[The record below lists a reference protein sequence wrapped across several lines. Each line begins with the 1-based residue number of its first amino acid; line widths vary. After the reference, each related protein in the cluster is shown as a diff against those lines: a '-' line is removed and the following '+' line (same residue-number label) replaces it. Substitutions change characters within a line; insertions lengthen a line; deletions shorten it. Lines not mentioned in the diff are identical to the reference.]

1 MSFTVIKPS
10 KLYTSFRGIRPGRS
24 RDLGESQ
31 TLINSL
37 FSEMTKSLA
46 LWYDDS
52 MMSDWPIIH
61 RRSQS
66 LICFDWITGRV
77 NFVKPMIYMI
87 WSENKMYA
95 QAYVYIIYMC
105 ILLKFWSFQKF
116 CTFFTEFAKSS
127 IFLIFPSLY
136 VKIVVFFCRGNW
148 RGGRGTGQ
156 VGAIPSSAS
165 IGVGS
170 EGRGQAALWRGFDF
184 PVEPSLSRSTAPLF
198 N

>member
-1 MSFTVIKPS
+1 MHGNNSNLVSPWSCICSSMVSLTLACLYGDDLIFVKYICYAMSFTVIKPS

-31 TLINSL
+31 ALINSL

-77 NFVKPMIYMI
+77 NFVCLWSRWYMIYSQI
-87 WSENKMYA
+87 LFWQEVRLVLWCQLFIFFNSGILFWCSIG
-95 QAYVYIIYMC
+95 AYVGAMI
-105 ILLKFWSFQKF
+105 
-116 CTFFTEFAKSS
+116 TF
-127 IFLIFPSLY
+127 
-136 VKIVVFFCRGNW
+136 IVLV
-148 RGGRGTGQ
+148 
-156 VGAIPSSAS
+156 
-165 IGVGS
+165 
-170 EGRGQAALWRGFDF
+170 F
-184 PVEPSLSRSTAPLF
+184 PVFIQISF
-198 N
+198 KC